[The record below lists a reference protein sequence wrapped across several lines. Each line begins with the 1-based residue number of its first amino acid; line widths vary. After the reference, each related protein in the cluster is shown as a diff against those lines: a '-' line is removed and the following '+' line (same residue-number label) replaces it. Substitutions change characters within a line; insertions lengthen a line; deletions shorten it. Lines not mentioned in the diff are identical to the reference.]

1 MIVKATMPARYYLNL
16 VVPLAHPATDMRN
29 RGTTGAAGAAP
40 RSPLADRREPSARQ
54 A

>member
-1 MIVKATMPARYYLNL
+1 MTVKAIMPARFYLNL
-16 VVPLAHPATDMRN
+16 VVPLALVATDMRS

-40 RSPLADRREPSARQ
+40 RSPFADRREPSVMQ